1 MISLPH
7 SNAVH
12 SSFCAMNKRTYISI
26 KIIQFKLLVC
36 KSLICLNSKIKSSSF
51 VDLWFVLSDKDLDS
65 PCYGSQSVAAIIA
78 VLDSSVR
85 CQMSILPWTY
95 RYLWH
100 GLSQPRLANN
110 SQPNVLWRHLV
121 WLQIMFLQHS
131 FISFTNK
138 TRLRSC
144 AWSLDTKNV
153 SIWRVS

>member
-7 SNAVH
+7 SHAVH
-12 SSFCAMNKRTYISI
+12 SSFCAMNRVHLFLLKT
-26 KIIQFKLLVC
+26 IQTKLLVF
-36 KSLICLNSKIKSSSF
+36 KSLTCLNSTIKSSSF

-85 CQMSILPWTY
+85 CQLSILPWTY
-95 RYLWH
+95 RYLWY

-121 WLQIMFLQHS
+121 LLQIMFLQHS
-131 FISFTNK
+131 FINFTYK
-138 TRLRSC
+138 IRLRSC
-144 AWSLDTKNV
+144 IWSVGYKEHFYLA
-153 SIWRVS
+153 S